1 MFAKFDENGKI
12 EAVSYAETF
21 EDIRPEKIADQFEK
35 IDNFSEQDIWYLIKK
50 DGVVQVDEETKAKNK
65 KKAED
70 EVLNTKYIPSETASI
85 KVFAKAYLKT
95 NPPQDTE
102 EKLMLSGL
110 YDTFDPNNPKKRE
123 VGDLFNAAG
132 QTWETIQ
139 AYDENI
145 YPDINPANP
154 QTWHTFN
161 KPLHGKS
168 KETARPFI
176 KPQYGTTDMYLK
188 GECAVFPEGIK
199 RATMDTVFSP
209 EEYAA
214 AWEDVV

>member
-1 MFAKFDENGKI
+1 MFVKFDENGKI
-12 EAVSYAETF
+12 VSYADVEKL
-21 EDIRPEKIADQFEK
+21 EDIRPDSEGFEQ
-35 IDNFSEQDIWYLIKK
+35 ISSFAETDIWYLVKK
-50 DGVVQVDEETKAKNK
+50 NGVVQVDEAAKVADQK
-65 KKAED
+65 KVENAA
-70 EVLNTKYIPSETASI
+70 LNAKYIPSEVASMRI
-85 KVFAKAYLKT
+85 FAKEYLKA

-102 EKLMLSGL
+102 EKLMLSGI
-110 YDTFDPNNPKKRE
+110 YDTYDPNNPKKRE
-123 VGDLFNAAG
+123 VGDLFNVAG

-145 YPDINPANP
+145 YPDINPDNP

-188 GECAVFPEGIK
+188 GEYAVFPEGVR

-209 EEYAA
+209 EEYAV

>member
-1 MFAKFDENGKI
+1 MIKVAINHEILLKD
-12 EAVSYAETF
+12 YETAF
-21 EDIRPEKIADQFEK
+21 PTDWLEKY
-35 IDNFSEQDIWYLIKK
+35 NFSEMEVPYDDVEFEDFENNIFS
-50 DGVVQVDEETKAKNK
+50 ETKYSQRKNK
-65 KKAED
+65 L
-70 EVLNTKYIPSETASI
+70 LNTKYIPSATKSMI
-85 KVFAKAYLKT
+85 IFAKVYLKT
-95 NPPQDTE
+95 NHPHDTE
-102 EKLMLSGL
+102 EKLMFSGL
-110 YDTFDPNNPKKRE
+110 YDTYDPNNPKKRE
-123 VGDLFNAAG
+123 VGDLFNAVG

-145 YPDINPANP
+145 YPDINPDNP

-188 GECAVFPEGIK
+188 GEYAVFPEGIK

-214 AWEDVV
+214 AWEDVE